1 MLLFAFWIWLFHF
14 FFVNLQRLSGIED
27 EEARLGVKLDE
38 EALEKMPWNES
49 KVRLKEVRKFI
60 IR

>member
-27 EEARLGVKLDE
+27 EEACLGEKLDE
-38 EALEKMPWNES
+38 EALVKMPCERKQNE
-49 KVRLKEVRKFI
+49 I
-60 IR
+60 